1 MRKSGINS
9 ITKNKRH
16 TATTSNKPSQG
27 TGFERVGLIN
37 ATVIAISQ
45 NRIMKLS
52 VVRELQFHIKAL

>member
-1 MRKSGINS
+1 MRKYGINS

-16 TATTSNKPSQG
+16 TLTTSNKPRLG
-27 TGFERVGLIN
+27 TGFERVGLIY